1 MKYFVIGIIAIQ
13 IAFSTFIVHASYVQ
27 AQCPDPLLKVIQTD
41 TNYFDV
47 YINNDVY
54 EDLNNN
60 QVNRLLKRIGN
71 DSISPNI
78 R

>member
-13 IAFSTFIVHASYVQ
+13 ILFSTFIVHTSYSQ
-27 AQCPDPLLKVIQTD
+27 AHCQTPLLKVIKLD
-41 TNYFDV
+41 SNSFDV
-47 YINNDVY
+47 HINGDVY
-54 EDLNNN
+54 EELNSIQLNN
-60 QVNRLLKRIGN
+60 LLKRIGN